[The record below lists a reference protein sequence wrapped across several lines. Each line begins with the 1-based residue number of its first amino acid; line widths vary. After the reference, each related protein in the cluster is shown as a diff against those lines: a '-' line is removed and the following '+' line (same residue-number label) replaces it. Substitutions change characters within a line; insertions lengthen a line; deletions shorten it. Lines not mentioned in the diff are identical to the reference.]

1 MNSGLMD
8 KVPPVVCEWA
18 RRIHLAQATT
28 QQWNLVQY
36 LVVAVEDRPTMAWE
50 DSLKPKSYT

>member
-1 MNSGLMD
+1 MD
-8 KVPPVVCEWA
+8 KVPPVVCEFA

>member
-8 KVPPVVCEWA
+8 KVTPAHCEWA

-28 QQWNLVQY
+28 QQWNLAQY
-36 LVVAVEDRPTMAWE
+36 MWVDVANRPTMAWE